1 MAIKKA
7 PSKGMLLESAINTIN
22 AEYLEQ
28 GIASVKKI
36 PNAWVVRRKGPTI
49 VGATP
54 VPSGLCDYVGTS
66 HYVGGKTVVFD
77 AKECKLKK
85 QFNLNYLKWEQ
96 FDHMTEVE
104 EHGGIAFVLVWFT
117 ELNEHYALPHALI
130 KEYWELSEELEKP
143 QNIPISVIQERGY
156 DLGVK
161 PYYMHY
167 VTSEH
172 ARRRDDYE
180 QEA

>member
-7 PSKGMLLESAINTIN
+7 PSKGMLLESAINAVN
-22 AEYLEQ
+22 AEYLDQ

-36 PNAWVVRRKGPTI
+36 PNAWVVRRKGPQI

-66 HYVGGKTVVFD
+66 HYVGGKTIVFD

-85 QFNLNYLKWEQ
+85 QFNLNYIKWEQ

-104 EHGGIAFVLVWFT
+104 QHGGIAFILVWFT
-117 ELNEHYALPHALI
+117 ELDEHYALPYSLI
-130 KEYWELSEELEKP
+130 KEYWELSEELETP
-143 QNIPISVIQERGY
+143 QNIPISVIQERGH

-167 VTSEH
+167 IASEY
-172 ARRRDDYE
+172 ARRSKGE
-180 QEA
+180 

>member
-7 PSKGMLLESAINTIN
+7 PSKGMLLESAINKIN

-85 QFNLNYLKWEQ
+85 QFNLKAIKWQ
-96 FDHMTEVE
+96 QMDHMGEVE
-104 EHGGIAFVLVWFT
+104 RHGGIAFILVWFT
-117 ELNEHYALPHALI
+117 ELDEYYCLPYTFILP
-130 KEYWELSEELEKP
+130 YWEASEAEEGV
-143 QNIPISVIQERGY
+143 QHIPLKDIQEQAY
-156 DLGVK
+156 KLESVAYFEYVVK
-161 PYYMHY
+161 ENAKR
-167 VTSEH
+167 SKGE
-172 ARRRDDYE
+172 
-180 QEA
+180 